1 MIKVLDCTLRD
12 GGRIINCAFK
22 DSYIKEVS
30 SGLAEAKIDIVEIG
44 FLRDCRQMEY
54 LGNSTFFTDV
64 EQIVPFVRKD
74 CNTMYV
80 AFVDFGMYDFSSLK
94 EYDGRSIEGIRVGFT
109 KRDFVQHK
117 DEIIESLVS
126 VKTKGYQ
133 LFIQGVNSLAY
144 SEEEM
149 LDVIDMVNE
158 VSPYSF
164 GIVDTYGAMYA
175 DDLKAVFDLLD
186 KNLSGDIFLDFH
198 SHNNYQ
204 LSFSLSQEM
213 IRLAKDRRNVIID
226 CTLNGMGKLAG
237 NLNTELLVDYLVRKC
252 NMDYEFNKICDLI
265 DDYIYPY
272 KESCQWGY
280 SIPSLFS
287 GIYQSHPNNVI
298 YLLSKFR
305 LQSKDIKNLL
315 ASIEPEERTRYNY
328 DNIEK
333 IYVEYCAANIDDRE
347 VLSYLKEKLSGK
359 RILIIV
365 PGGSLQKFEDEICQY
380 TVQGDIFT
388 ISVNYV
394 YENAD
399 MLFFGN
405 KKRYLRCGERNGIET
420 IVTSNIER
428 DNENDKI
435 VNYYDLINKKYKYFD
450 NSAMM
455 LLYLLRRIGF
465 KKIYLAGFDG
475 FSTGIK
481 NNYIDDSFQNS
492 RHIEE
497 FDSLNNDIMCML
509 RDYISSIKG
518 KSAIEFITPSVYQ
531 QILEETP

>member
-1 MIKVLDCTLRD
+1 M
-12 GGRIINCAFK
+12 N
-22 DSYIKEVS
+22 
-30 SGLAEAKIDIVEIG
+30 
-44 FLRDCRQMEY
+44 
-54 LGNSTFFTDV
+54 
-64 EQIVPFVRKD
+64 
-74 CNTMYV
+74 
-80 AFVDFGMYDFSSLK
+80 
-94 EYDGRSIEGIRVGFT
+94 
-109 KRDFVQHK
+109 
-117 DEIIESLVS
+117 
-126 VKTKGYQ
+126 
-133 LFIQGVNSLAY
+133 
-144 SEEEM
+144 
-149 LDVIDMVNE
+149 
-158 VSPYSF
+158 
-164 GIVDTYGAMYA
+164 
-175 DDLKAVFDLLD
+175 
-186 KNLSGDIFLDFH
+186 
-198 SHNNYQ
+198 
-204 LSFSLSQEM
+204 
-213 IRLAKDRRNVIID
+213 
-226 CTLNGMGKLAG
+226 
-237 NLNTELLVDYLVRKC
+237 
-252 NMDYEFNKICDLI
+252 YEFNKICDLI

-450 NSAMM
+450 
-455 LLYLLRRIGF
+455 I
-465 KKIYLAGFDG
+465 
-475 FSTGIK
+475 
-481 NNYIDDSFQNS
+481 
-492 RHIEE
+492 
-497 FDSLNNDIMCML
+497 
-509 RDYISSIKG
+509 IS
-518 KSAIEFITPSVYQ
+518 
-531 QILEETP
+531 